1 MYSKM
6 SSKISNRM
14 QNRISNKKTKKN
26 GGNKNGGNKNGANKY
41 VGGGA
46 PGAAPGAAANNST
59 IDLSTLTEEEI
70 KALMAE
76 GISLQEL
83 KSMGGT
89 TVSPILEAMI
99 AQQGPVQEQAMVSGP
114 GKPLSNKK
122 KFPAMMN
129 LKEYSEYQKQ
139 QEKEDEEKQALL
151 RGNITES
158 NISKSSGNK
167 NSNKSKDKSNIY
179 GYQFSNLMT
188 EETLRDMR
196 KLQGSFLIGVNL
208 ANLFNQFK
216 SVISNDN
223 KKIKEE
229 PPLKLN
235 PDRMLGRL
243 GEWIDVNFENTLI
256 RKMGY
261 RNSEVPLLPE
271 VSISDYSTFNEVLE
285 ESKKYADMGFNGKI
299 TPYGLLIMTRMLY
312 KYKKNIS
319 QWIRVATILELIY
332 KYLGSGQTR
341 EEFFKNKDDI
351 SIMALMELEEFYNTD
366 HIFMSNDELINFKK
380 DLDFYKHNL
389 KIDINKKLNE
399 LRNRP
404 DPPI

>member
-1 MYSKM
+1 M

-26 GGNKNGGNKNGANKY
+26 RGNIHGGNKY
-41 VGGGA
+41 VGGG
-46 PGAAPGAAANNST
+46 APGAAANNST

-89 TVSPILEAMI
+89 TVSPILESMI
-99 AQQGPVQEQAMVSGP
+99 AQQGPPQEQAMVSGP
-114 GKPLSNKK
+114 GKPISNKK

-129 LKEYSEYQKQ
+129 LKEYGEYQKQ

-158 NISKSSGNK
+158 NISKSSSNK
-167 NSNKSKDKSNIY
+167 NSNKSMGKSKDKSNIY
-179 GYQFSNLMT
+179 GYQFSNLMD

-208 ANLFNQFK
+208 SNLFNQFK
-216 SVISNDN
+216 SIISNDN
-223 KKIKEE
+223 KNFKPEI
-229 PPLKLN
+229 PLKLN
-235 PDRMLGRL
+235 PDQMLGRL

-271 VSISDYSTFNEVLE
+271 VSISDYSTFNEVLD

-312 KYKKNIS
+312 KYKKSIS
-319 QWIRVATILELIY
+319 QWVRVATILELIY
-332 KYLGSGQTR
+332 KYLGTGQTR
-341 EEFFKNKDDI
+341 EDFFKNKDDI

-366 HIFMSNDELINFKK
+366 HIFMSNDELIKFKK

>member
-1 MYSKM
+1 MSSKM

>member
-1 MYSKM
+1 M